1 MILLIL
7 GIMALL
13 TVGLLIITA
22 VSVGWWLIP
31 IAVILLLLRKTFD
44 AARKLFHKDDT
55 IVMSRKEFEANYM
68 RRPTGQS

>member
-1 MILLIL
+1 MILLLL

-13 TVGLLIITA
+13 SVGLVVITA
-22 VSVGWWLIP
+22 VSIGWWLIP
-31 IAVILLLLRKTFD
+31 VAVILLLLRKTFD

-68 RRPTGQS
+68 RRPTT